1 MGDGIHSFVSARHRV
16 EDIDKKTK
24 KTTEKRR
31 VATPKRRTSRKSDP
45 NGYGKVQVTM
55 DRFMANYSNL
65 GRFKITKE
73 ELSEVKS
80 NKKEN

>member
-1 MGDGIHSFVSARHRV
+1 
-16 EDIDKKTK
+16 
-24 KTTEKRR
+24 
-31 VATPKRRTSRKSDP
+31 
-45 NGYGKVQVTM
+45 M

-80 NKKEN
+80 NKKEKLDKIYKKKFSCLLDPFWVLLLKFRPFLGFIVEIFDYLANI